1 MKPFSFD
8 YDMSDDLE
16 RCYTAGLRI
25 LNYRFNS
32 EAELRAKLDRKE
44 FPRDAI
50 DAAIERLRREKWLDD
65 SRFAAAFVRTRLRK
79 GIGRLRIKREL
90 MAAGVESA
98 TIAQA
103 LDLPDHDDRAAA
115 IASAR
120 KRLTALRRRDDDGTI
135 RQKLIAYL
143 FRQGY
148 DSSIAMD
155 VVREAMAAGRKN

>member
-1 MKPFSFD
+1 
-8 YDMSDDLE
+8 MSDDLE
-16 RCYTAGLRI
+16 RCYIAGLRI

-50 DAAIERLRREKWLDD
+50 DAAISRLRDERWLDD
-65 SRFAAAFVRTRLRK
+65 ARFAAAFVRTRLRK

-90 MAAGVESA
+90 QAAGVDSA

-103 LDLPDHDDRAAA
+103 LDIPEHDERAAA
-115 IASAR
+115 MTAAK
-120 KRLTALRRRDDDGTI
+120 KRLAVLRRRDDDDAI
-135 RQKLIAYL
+135 RQKVVAYL

-148 DSSIAMD
+148 DSGMAIE
-155 VVREAMAAGRKN
+155 VVREAMAKS

>member
-1 MKPFSFD
+1 
-8 YDMSDDLE
+8 MSDDIE
-16 RCYTAGLRI
+16 RCYIAGLRI

-50 DAAIERLRREKWLDD
+50 DAAISRLRDERWLDD
-65 SRFAAAFVRTRLRK
+65 ARFAAAFVRTRLRK

-90 MAAGVESA
+90 QAAGVEST

-103 LDLPDHDDRAAA
+103 LDLPEHDDRAAA
-115 IASAR
+115 ITAAK
-120 KRLTALRRRDDDGTI
+120 KRLVVLRRRDDDDAI

-148 DSSIAMD
+148 DSSTAID
-155 VVREAMAAGRKN
+155 VAREAMAGPKR

>member
-1 MKPFSFD
+1 MP
-8 YDMSDDLE
+8 DDVE
-16 RCYTAGLRI
+16 RCYIAGLRI

-79 GIGRLRIKREL
+79 GIGPLRIKREL
-90 MAAGVESA
+90 QAAGVESS

-103 LDLPDHDDRAAA
+103 LDVDHDDRAAA

-120 KRLTALRRRDDDGTI
+120 KRLAVLRRRDDDDAI

-148 DSSIAMD
+148 DSSLAID
-155 VVREAMAAGRKN
+155 VVREAMGKR

>member
-1 MKPFSFD
+1 
-8 YDMSDDLE
+8 MSDDLE
-16 RCYTAGLRI
+16 RCYVAGLRI

-44 FPRDAI
+44 FPRDVI

-65 SRFAAAFVRTRLRK
+65 LRFATAFVRTRLRK

-90 MAAGVESA
+90 IAAGVESA

-103 LDLPDHDDRAAA
+103 LDLPDHDDHAAA
-115 IASAR
+115 VVAAK
-120 KRLTALRRRDDDGTI
+120 KRLIVLRRRGDDDAI
-135 RQKLIAYL
+135 RRKLIAYL

-148 DSSIAMD
+148 DSSLAME
-155 VVREAMAAGRKN
+155 VVREAMANASKSDEN

>member
-1 MKPFSFD
+1 
-8 YDMSDDLE
+8 MSDDIE
-16 RCYTAGLRI
+16 RCYIAGLRI

-50 DAAIERLRREKWLDD
+50 DAAISRLRDERWLDD
-65 SRFAAAFVRTRLRK
+65 ARFAAAFVRTRLRK

-90 MAAGVESA
+90 QAAGVEST

-103 LDLPDHDDRAAA
+103 LDLPEHDDRAAA
-115 IASAR
+115 ITAAK
-120 KRLTALRRRDDDGTI
+120 KRLAVLRRRGDDAI

-148 DSSIAMD
+148 DSSTAID
-155 VVREAMAAGRKN
+155 VAREAMAGPKR

>member
-1 MKPFSFD
+1 V
-8 YDMSDDLE
+8 SDDLE
-16 RCYTAGLRI
+16 RCYIAGLRI

-65 SRFAAAFVRTRLRK
+65 ARFAAAFVRTRLRK
-79 GIGRLRIKREL
+79 GIGRVRIKREL

-98 TIAQA
+98 AIAQA
-103 LDLPDHDDRAAA
+103 LDLPEHDDRAAA
-115 IASAR
+115 AAAAK
-120 KRLTALRRRDDDGTI
+120 KRLAILRRRDDDDSI
-135 RQKLIAYL
+135 RQKLVAYL

-148 DSSIAMD
+148 DSSLAIE
-155 VVREAMAAGRKN
+155 VVREAMAKR

>member
-1 MKPFSFD
+1 MP
-8 YDMSDDLE
+8 DDFE
-16 RCYTAGLRI
+16 RCYIAGLRI

-65 SRFAAAFVRTRLRK
+65 ARFAAAFVRTRLRK

-90 MAAGVESA
+90 QAAGVDGA

-103 LDLPDHDDRAAA
+103 LDVPDHDDRAAA
-115 IASAR
+115 IAAAR
-120 KRLTALRRRDDDGTI
+120 KRLAVLRRRDDDDAI
-135 RQKLIAYL
+135 RQKLVAYL

-148 DSSIAMD
+148 DSSLAID
-155 VVREAMAAGRKN
+155 VVREAMARP

>member
-1 MKPFSFD
+1 VP
-8 YDMSDDLE
+8 DDLE
-16 RCYTAGLRI
+16 RCYIAGLRI

-32 EAELRAKLDRKE
+32 EAELRAKLDRKD

-50 DAAIERLRREKWLDD
+50 DAVISRLRDERWLDD

-90 MAAGVESA
+90 VAAGVESA

-103 LDLPDHDDRAAA
+103 LDIPDHDDRAAA

-120 KRLTALRRRDDDGTI
+120 KRLAVLRRRDDDDAI
-135 RQKLIAYL
+135 RQKLVAYL

-148 DSSIAMD
+148 DSSLAMD
-155 VVREAMAAGRKN
+155 VVREAMAKDAKR

>member
-1 MKPFSFD
+1 V
-8 YDMSDDLE
+8 SDDTE
-16 RCYTAGLRI
+16 RCYAAGLRI

-44 FPRDAI
+44 FPHDAI

-65 SRFAAAFVRTRLRK
+65 GRFAAAFVRTRLRK

-103 LDLPDHDDRAAA
+103 LDIPEHDDRAAA

-120 KRLTALRRRDDDGTI
+120 KRLAVLRRRDDDDAI
-135 RQKLIAYL
+135 RQKLVAYL

-148 DSSIAMD
+148 DSSVAMD
-155 VVREAMAAGRKN
+155 VVREAMKKS

>member
-1 MKPFSFD
+1 VP
-8 YDMSDDLE
+8 DDLE
-16 RCYTAGLRI
+16 RCYIAGLRI

-65 SRFAAAFVRTRLRK
+65 FRFAAAFVRTRLRK
-79 GIGRLRIKREL
+79 GIGRLRITREL
-90 MAAGVESA
+90 QAAGVESA
-98 TIAQA
+98 AIAQA

-115 IASAR
+115 ITAAK
-120 KRLTALRRRDDDGTI
+120 KRLAILRRRDDDDAI

-148 DSSIAMD
+148 DSSMAID
-155 VVREAMAAGRKN
+155 VVREAMAGSKQ

>member
-1 MKPFSFD
+1 LKLIVSADP
-8 YDMSDDLE
+8 E
-16 RCYTAGLRI
+16 RCYIAGLRI

-44 FPRDAI
+44 FPHDAI
-50 DAAIERLRREKWLDD
+50 DAAVERLRREKWLDD

-90 MAAGVESA
+90 QAAGVDST

-103 LDLPDHDDRAAA
+103 LDIPDHDDRAAA
-115 IASAR
+115 MTSAR
-120 KRLTALRRRDDDGTI
+120 KRLAVLLRRDDDDAI
-135 RQKLIAYL
+135 RQKLVAYL

-148 DSSIAMD
+148 DSSMAID
-155 VVREAMAAGRKN
+155 VVREAMAGSKR

>member
-1 MKPFSFD
+1 MPED
-8 YDMSDDLE
+8 IE

-44 FPRDAI
+44 FPHDAI

-103 LDLPDHDDRAAA
+103 LDIPDHDDRAAA

-120 KRLTALRRRDDDGTI
+120 KRLAVLRRRDDEDAI
-135 RQKLIAYL
+135 RQKLVAYL

-148 DSSIAMD
+148 DSSMAMD
-155 VVREAMAAGRKN
+155 VVREAMAGSKR

>member
-1 MKPFSFD
+1 VP
-8 YDMSDDLE
+8 DDLE

-44 FPRDAI
+44 FPHDAI
-50 DAAIERLRREKWLDD
+50 DATIERLRREKWLDD
-65 SRFAAAFVRTRLRK
+65 SRFATAFVRTRLRK

-103 LDLPDHDDRAAA
+103 LDIPDHDDRAAA

-120 KRLTALRRRDDDGTI
+120 KRLAVLRRRDDDDAI
-135 RQKLIAYL
+135 RQKLVAYL

-148 DSSIAMD
+148 DSSMAMD
-155 VVREAMAAGRKN
+155 VVREAMGGSKR

>member
-1 MKPFSFD
+1 V
-8 YDMSDDLE
+8 SDDLE
-16 RCYTAGLRI
+16 RCYVAGLRI

-32 EAELRAKLDRKE
+32 ETELRAKLDRKE

-65 SRFAAAFVRTRLRK
+65 GRFAAAFVRTRLRK
-79 GIGRLRIKREL
+79 GIGRLRIKLEL
-90 MAAGVESA
+90 MAAGVDSA

-103 LDLPDHDDRAAA
+103 LDIPDHDDRAAA

-120 KRLTALRRRDDDGTI
+120 KRLAVLRRRDDEDAI
-135 RQKLIAYL
+135 RQKLVAYL

-148 DSSIAMD
+148 DSSMAMD
-155 VVREAMAAGRKN
+155 VVREAMAKP

>member
-1 MKPFSFD
+1 V
-8 YDMSDDLE
+8 SDELE
-16 RCYTAGLRI
+16 RCYIAGLRI

-50 DAAIERLRREKWLDD
+50 DAAISRLRNERWLDD
-65 SRFAAAFVRTRLRK
+65 ARFAAAFVRTRLRK

-90 MAAGVESA
+90 QAAGVDSA

-103 LDLPDHDDRAAA
+103 LDIPEHDDRAAA
-115 IASAR
+115 ITAAK
-120 KRLTALRRRDDDGTI
+120 KRLAVLRRRDDDDAI

-148 DSSIAMD
+148 DSSTAIE
-155 VVREAMAAGRKN
+155 VVREAMGKS

>member
-1 MKPFSFD
+1 
-8 YDMSDDLE
+8 MSDDAE

-32 EAELRAKLDRKE
+32 EAELRSKLDRKE

-65 SRFAAAFVRTRLRK
+65 GRFAAAFVRTRLRK

-98 TIAQA
+98 IIAQA
-103 LDLPDHDDRAAA
+103 LDVPEHDDRAAA
-115 IASAR
+115 IVSAR
-120 KRLTALRRRDDDGTI
+120 KRLAALRRRDDDESI
-135 RQKLIAYL
+135 RQKLVAYL

-148 DSSIAMD
+148 DSSTAIE
-155 VVREAMAAGRKN
+155 VVRELMA

>member
-1 MKPFSFD
+1 V
-8 YDMSDDLE
+8 SDDLE
-16 RCYTAGLRI
+16 RCYIAGLRI

-32 EAELRAKLDRKE
+32 EAELRTKLDRKE
-44 FPRDAI
+44 YPRDAI
-50 DAAIERLRREKWLDD
+50 DAAVERLRREKWLDD

-98 TIAQA
+98 TITQS

-120 KRLTALRRRDDDGTI
+120 KRLAVLRRRDDDDAI

-148 DSSIAMD
+148 DSSMATD
-155 VVREAMAAGRKN
+155 VVREAMADGRKH

>member
-1 MKPFSFD
+1 VP
-8 YDMSDDLE
+8 DDVE
-16 RCYTAGLRI
+16 RCYIAGLRI

-32 EAELRAKLDRKE
+32 EEELRAKLDRKE

-50 DAAIERLRREKWLDD
+50 DAALERLRREKWLDD
-65 SRFAAAFVRTRLRK
+65 ARFAAAFVRTRLRK

-90 MAAGVESA
+90 QAAGVDSS

-103 LDLPDHDDRAAA
+103 LDVPDHDDRAAA

-120 KRLTALRRRDDDGTI
+120 KRLAALRRREDDDAI

-148 DSSIAMD
+148 DSSLAID
-155 VVREAMAAGRKN
+155 VVREAMARP

>member
-1 MKPFSFD
+1 MVP
-8 YDMSDDLE
+8 DDLE
-16 RCYTAGLRI
+16 RCYIAGLRI

-32 EAELRAKLDRKE
+32 ESELRAKLDRKE

-50 DAAIERLRREKWLDD
+50 DAAISRLRDERWLDD

-103 LDLPDHDDRAAA
+103 LDIPDHDDRAAA

-120 KRLTALRRRDDDGTI
+120 KRLAVLRRRDDDDAI
-135 RQKLIAYL
+135 RQKLVAYL

-148 DSSIAMD
+148 DSSMAMD
-155 VVREAMAAGRKN
+155 VVREAMKKS

>member
-1 MKPFSFD
+1 VP
-8 YDMSDDLE
+8 DDVE
-16 RCYTAGLRI
+16 RCYIAGLRI

-65 SRFAAAFVRTRLRK
+65 ERFAAAFVRMRLRK

-90 MAAGVESA
+90 QAAGVDSA

-103 LDLPDHDDRAAA
+103 LEIPDHDDRAAA
-115 IASAR
+115 ITSAR
-120 KRLTALRRRDDDGTI
+120 KRLAVLRRRDDDDAI
-135 RQKLIAYL
+135 RQKLVAYL

-148 DSSIAMD
+148 ESGMAMD
-155 VVREAMAAGRKN
+155 AVREAMATSRADEN

>member
-1 MKPFSFD
+1 VP
-8 YDMSDDLE
+8 DDFE

-44 FPRDAI
+44 FPHDAI

-103 LDLPDHDDRAAA
+103 LDIPDHDDRAAA
-115 IASAR
+115 MASAK
-120 KRLTALRRRDDDGTI
+120 KRLAVLRRRDDDDAI
-135 RQKLIAYL
+135 RQKLVAYL

-148 DSSIAMD
+148 DSSMAID
-155 VVREAMAAGRKN
+155 VVREAMAGSKR